1 MKECAALLDKEVEVV
16 ALAFFR
22 ADVTKKGE
30 LSDEF
35 RYTYD
40 FLCSLSFADEW
51 TRHALVDVV

>member
-1 MKECAALLDKEVEVV
+1 VVLLDKEVEVV